1 MRIVTND
8 SIEEEDDEVEEEE
21 GEIPIRRHKGSQMH
35 TLEAQQ
41 NVQPKIETLEFLDDP
56 KPHIQQQPTKQQQS
70 QTIPTYCNMDSFT
83 EKTNITLTN
92 RVTNDQQ
99 NTTRKNLS

>member
-41 NVQPKIETLEFLDDP
+41 NVQPKIETLEFLEDP
-56 KPHIQQQPTKQQQS
+56 KQQIQQQTTKQQQS

>member
-35 TLEAQQ
+35 TLESQQ
-41 NVQPKIETLEFLDDP
+41 NVQPKIETLEFLDDS
-56 KPHIQQQPTKQQQS
+56 KQHNQQQTIKQQQA
-70 QTIPTYCNMDSFT
+70 QTITTYCNMDSFT
-83 EKTNITLTN
+83 EKTNTTITN
-92 RVTNDQQ
+92 RATNDQQ
-99 NTTRKNLS
+99 NTTRKNLN